1 MIYNNTFKVKLFS
14 FNSKKQEKESG
25 HVSQILLGS
34 TLVFLLY
41 EFYCLY
47 FNFLGNE
54 TGLLGSISESS

>member
-1 MIYNNTFKVKLFS
+1 MTKIEITNYCHLNMLEV
-14 FNSKKQEKESG
+14 G